1 MLTYSFQ
8 NMGKDSLYEYLYKC
22 IRSDILA
29 GRIRPGEKLPSK
41 RSFARNLG
49 VSVVTVESAY
59 AQLAAEGYIDSRP
72 RSGYYAAHISQELLT
87 PSGAGPRG
95 ARAGANAPGASRA
108 GGGGRS
114 AEGKTEIDLVSGSTD
129 PAQFPFTIWAR
140 LMRTVLADRRRE
152 LMARAPGGGVP
163 ALRQAIADYLRQY
176 QGMDI
181 GWEQVIVGAGTEYL
195 YSLLI
200 QLLGRDR
207 VYALED
213 PGYGKTARVYESHG
227 VETVYI
233 PMDQAGVQTDRLRE
247 SEAAVMH
254 ISPSHHFPTG
264 VTTSI
269 SRRYELLAWAGE
281 SRSAASLRM
290 TTDCEF
296 RLAGRPIP
304 SLQSIDRQGR
314 VIYMNTFTRSL
325 TPTIR
330 ISYMVLPKRL
340 GEEFQRKLGFY
351 SCTVPNF
358 EQYTLAGIYTERL
371 LRKTDYRMRNYYRAR
386 RDELLDALGKS
397 PMGEQVSIEGAD
409 AGPSLS
415 DAGKDG
421 PDGRGTDGPG
431 PPGRS
436 KAFLPVPVLPW
447 NRSGPECEGAG
458 DRQLPGTDAR
468 PGQMRRCGVWSG
480 PGFEKREKKRDFC
493 RSGWKSGGKSVIVS
507 QLQKKNED
515 FQGENIVRIIIVGC
529 GKVGET
535 LAAELSQEGD
545 DITVIDRKED
555 KVERLC
561 NAYDIMGCTGKR
573 RRLFH
578 PAGGGN

>member
-22 IRSDILA
+22 IRNDILE

-87 PSGAGPRG
+87 PSGAGPREPG
-95 ARAGANAPGASRA
+95 PAPTRRELPERAEGEEA
-108 GGGGRS
+108 

-281 SRSAASLRM
+281 RPERCIIEDDY
-290 TTDCEF
+290 DCEF

-330 ISYMVLPKRL
+330 ISYMVLPERL

-358 EQYTLAGIYTERL
+358 EQYTLAEFIRRGYFEKQIN
-371 LRKTDYRMRNYYRAR
+371 RMRNYYRAR

-409 AGPSLS
+409 AGLHFLMRVKT
-415 DAGKDG
+415 D
-421 PDGRGTDGPG
+421 RTDGELTARAAGQGVKLSCLSQYCHGTVPDRSVRGQVIVNYPG
-431 PPGRS
+431 LTPGR
-436 KAFLPVPVLPW
+436 A
-447 NRSGPECEGAG
+447 
-458 DRQLPGTDAR
+458 D
-468 PGQMRRCGVWSG
+468 
-480 PGFEKREKKRDFC
+480 
-493 RSGWKSGGKSVIVS
+493 
-507 QLQKKNED
+507 
-515 FQGENIVRIIIVGC
+515 
-529 GKVGET
+529 ET
-535 LAAELSQEGD
+535 
-545 DITVIDRKED
+545 V
-555 KVERLC
+555 
-561 NAYDIMGCTGKR
+561 
-573 RRLFH
+573 RRLER
-578 PAGGGN
+578 AWL

>member
-87 PSGAGPRG
+87 PSGAGLREPGPAPTRRELPE
-95 ARAGANAPGASRA
+95 RAEGEEA
-108 GGGGRS
+108 

-269 SRRYELLAWAGE
+269 SGGMNCWPGRERG
-281 SRSAASLRM
+281 RSAVSLRM
-290 TTDCEF
+290 TTTVSSGW
-296 RLAGRPIP
+296 RGGRSLP
-304 SLQSIDRQGR
+304 SRALTGR
-314 VIYMNTFTRSL
+314 DGVIYMNTFTRSL

-358 EQYTLAGIYTERL
+358 EQYTLAEFIRRGYFEKQIN
-371 LRKTDYRMRNYYRAR
+371 RMRNYYRAR

-409 AGPSLS
+409 AGLHFLMRVKT
-415 DAGKDG
+415 D
-421 PDGRGTDGPG
+421 RTDGELTARAAGQGVKLSCLSQYCHGTVPDRSVRGQVIVNYPG
-431 PPGRS
+431 LTPGR
-436 KAFLPVPVLPW
+436 A
-447 NRSGPECEGAG
+447 E
-458 DRQLPGTDAR
+458 
-468 PGQMRRCGVWSG
+468 
-480 PGFEKREKKRDFC
+480 
-493 RSGWKSGGKSVIVS
+493 
-507 QLQKKNED
+507 
-515 FQGENIVRIIIVGC
+515 
-529 GKVGET
+529 ET
-535 LAAELSQEGD
+535 
-545 DITVIDRKED
+545 V
-555 KVERLC
+555 
-561 NAYDIMGCTGKR
+561 
-573 RRLFH
+573 RRLER
-578 PAGGGN
+578 AWL